1 MSGVADRLVPTEK
14 TERDG
19 TLAAAGIGYTLAAQ
33 ADETEL
39 EEAATATESAPRT
52 GNLAE
57 PLQPA
62 EQKQTK
68 ADRSALMSEQ
78 TGYRAP
84 MPDLAGASP
93 QRRPHGQADVAHR
106 H

>member
-1 MSGVADRLVPTEK
+1 MSGVPDRLVPTEK

-19 TLAAAGIGYTLAAQ
+19 TLAATGTGYTLAAQ
-33 ADETEL
+33 ADKTEL
-39 EEAATATESAPRT
+39 EEAAAATESVPQT

-62 EQKQTK
+62 EKKQTE
-68 ADRSALMSEQ
+68 ADRSALVSEQ

-84 MPDLAGASP
+84 MPD
-93 QRRPHGQADVAHR
+93 
-106 H
+106 